1 MYMKL
6 TEPIMW
12 VYISAYLKSQTSNSF
27 FLLATWCQ
35 SWVPSTNPRN
45 EPQFRALF
53 WFLLT
58 HNSKFIF
65 AMYMKLSYT
74 IVWVYVSA
82 YFKTQTSIYFYLS
95 PLYKTFMWLSP
106 IMWNLSLYR
115 KNKIRK
121 EHKVNIVWLAW
132 NFRILRRT
140 LKL

>member
-1 MYMKL
+1 MQLLETIEGLY
-6 TEPIMW
+6 
-12 VYISAYLKSQTSNSF
+12 VSAYLRSQTSSSF
-27 FLLATWCQ
+27 FLSATWSQ
-35 SWVPSTNPRN
+35 SWVPSPELQNVPH
-45 EPQFRALF
+45 F
-53 WFLLT
+53 WAIFSFLLLQ
-58 HNSKFIF
+58 NSKHIF
-65 AMYMKLSYT
+65 AMYMKLSDT
-74 IVWVYVSA
+74 IEGLYVSA